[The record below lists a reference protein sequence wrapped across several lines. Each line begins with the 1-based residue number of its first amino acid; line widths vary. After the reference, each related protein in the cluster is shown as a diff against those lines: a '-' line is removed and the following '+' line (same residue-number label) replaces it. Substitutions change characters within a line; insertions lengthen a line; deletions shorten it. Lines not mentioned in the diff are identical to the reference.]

1 MNEINYEKLDELR
14 DKVYLELKEKLKENN
29 RVAMVEYTGFGKTK
43 IAIRLCEEF
52 QGKKIIVEPSR
63 PLADRIQNIVKDMDT
78 EVIIYHS
85 LLYYSD
91 ASLIEKFKDVKF
103 LILDELHRSGAE
115 EWNKRIQIIL
125 DNYPEIKLIGMTAT
139 PERTDGRNMVEEL
152 FNGSQVCSISLLDAI
167 DMNIAP
173 RIKYITAFSTLD
185 DTIRNKEEIL
195 KDSYSKYKEKYK
207 EVLDLLKHK
216 MSAVYNI
223 PSIFKRNID
232 YNLYLDNKNFK
243 IVMFVSRLHMLD
255 EASDNMIKWLKEAYP
270 EKVIKTYLAKS
281 NISRKDTT
289 NMINEFEN
297 NEDIDTID
305 VLISVDKLGEGFH
318 ISGVDCAIFYRKTIS
333 KIKFTQQLGRIMN
346 SENPIVF
353 DLVGN
358 YENIDKDII
367 SRYDELKK
375 YKTRDWDRRFTIPP
389 IYMIDETKEIREIL
403 DSLRKETY
411 HVSKEVIDYIKSN
424 PNKTIKELSAGLGI
438 DKLIVRGICRRY
450 KLDYKNEC
458 KAFSRE
464 EIEYIKSN
472 VNKVTIEEMENYLGR
487 SKKSIKAFC
496 RNNGIKLINENYNF
510 VSQEVID
517 YIKAN
522 SDKTIK
528 ELSDKLN
535 IKQDNVRAIC
545 KRYNLKVNIR
555 DASFTD
561 KEVEF
566 IKSNTN
572 MTASEIA
579 NCLGR
584 TSISISSYC
593 RYNNIKIRQKFTNW
607 TKEEINILLENKD
620 KGVSYVSRLLPN
632 RTISAIRTYCLANN
646 IDLNKRAMRKFSEKE
661 INFIKSN
668 CKNMTVK
675 EMADRLDRS
684 EVSLRGY
691 LLSNGMKYKSG
702 YNKKFLSDK
711 QIKII
716 NSNLDKNFE
725 ELIKL
730 TGINCSMNTFSKLLK
745 ENGIVTKY
753 SK

>member
-346 SENPIVF
+346 SNNPIVF

-424 PNKTIKELSAGLGI
+424 
-438 DKLIVRGICRRY
+438 
-450 KLDYKNEC
+450 
-458 KAFSRE
+458 
-464 EIEYIKSN
+464 SN
-472 VNKVTIEEMENYLGR
+472 
-487 SKKSIKAFC
+487 
-496 RNNGIKLINENYNF
+496 
-510 VSQEVID
+510 
-517 YIKAN
+517 
-522 SDKTIK
+522 KTIK

-545 KRYNLKVNIR
+545 KRYNLEVNIR
-555 DASFTD
+555 DMSFTD

-579 NCLGR
+579 NCLGK
-584 TSISISSYC
+584 TSVSISSYC
-593 RYNNIKIRQKFTNW
+593 KYNNIKIRKVFTNW
-607 TKEEINILLENKD
+607 TKEEINVLLENKD
-620 KGVSYVSRLLPN
+620 KGASYVSKLLPN
-632 RTISAIRTYCLANN
+632 RTTSAIRTYCLANN
-646 IDLNKRAMRKFSEKE
+646 IDLNRRAVRKFSEKE

-668 CKNMTVK
+668 YKNMTVK

-691 LLSNGMKYKSG
+691 LLSNNMEYKSNRG

-730 TGINCSMNTFSKLLK
+730 TGINCSRNTFSKLLK